1 MHIKSLFGTNINK
14 KYGIPP
20 NFLHIFFFSTDL
32 GGKDKKGTQPF
43 AASPYASLKS
53 VRG

>member
-1 MHIKSLFGTNINK
+1 MHIKSLFGTNISK

-20 NFLHIFFFSTDL
+20 NFLHIFFFSIGL
-32 GGKDKKGTQPF
+32 GDKGKKGTQPF
-43 AASPYASLKS
+43 AASPYAFLKS